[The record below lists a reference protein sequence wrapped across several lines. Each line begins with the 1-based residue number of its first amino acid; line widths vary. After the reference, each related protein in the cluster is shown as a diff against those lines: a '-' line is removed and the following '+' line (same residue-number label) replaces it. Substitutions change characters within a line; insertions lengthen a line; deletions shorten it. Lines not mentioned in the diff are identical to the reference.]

1 MRLKRIS
8 SRLHLLV
15 FVASTCPV
23 LITYLFVFQLLEV
36 LRNSG
41 GMRRLAVCS
50 FLVRN
55 LQVLVQLLC
64 LLLQL
69 GGLQ

>member
-1 MRLKRIS
+1 M
-8 SRLHLLV
+8 HLLV
-15 FVASTCPV
+15 FGDCKCPV
-23 LITYLFVFQLLEV
+23 LITYLFVFQLVEM
-36 LRNSG
+36 LRNSA
-41 GMRRLAVCS
+41 GMRHLAVCS
-50 FLVRN
+50 FLKRY